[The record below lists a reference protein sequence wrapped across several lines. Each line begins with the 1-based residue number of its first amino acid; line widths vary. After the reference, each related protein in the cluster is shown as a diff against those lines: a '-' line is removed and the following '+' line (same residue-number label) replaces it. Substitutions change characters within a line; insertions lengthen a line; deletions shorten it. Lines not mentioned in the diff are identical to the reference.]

1 MSSIIFIFLDF
12 FSKYVIIEVVDKNLK
27 IYGGFPM
34 KDTIKRYV
42 PFAAVILAVYML
54 VPLIFMSD
62 TIGQFS
68 PVAYYF
74 IFPAVAII
82 CSAIYC
88 SKYGMDFFFS
98 LIAPVIYLPSMIIY
112 NGGFSFTNIIL
123 LIAYLVA
130 SIFGLFIGDIA
141 FGDKRRK
148 EEAKADAENEAML
161 LEAKRR
167 DDAIKQSREAQ
178 ASTEEDTDYSSAD
191 DVDDFDYSKYSGEV
205 DESEID
211 DILNEYGSSNK

>member
-1 MSSIIFIFLDF
+1 
-12 FSKYVIIEVVDKNLK
+12 
-27 IYGGFPM
+27 M
-34 KDTIKRYV
+34 KDMIKRYV
-42 PFAAVILAVYML
+42 PFAAIILAVYML
-54 VPLIFMSD
+54 VPLIFMNGALAS
-62 TIGQFS
+62 FS

-74 IFPAVAII
+74 IFPAVAIL

-98 LIAPVIYLPSMIIY
+98 LIAPVIFLPSMIVY

-123 LIAYLVA
+123 LVAYLVA

-141 FGDKRRK
+141 LGDKRRK
-148 EEAKADAENEAML
+148 EEAEADAEAEAVL

-167 DDAIKQSREAQ
+167 DEAVKAGGDNQ
-178 ASTEEDTDYSSAD
+178 TEAGGDGDLPYTEEDSD
-191 DVDDFDYSKYSGEV
+191 DGEIDFGKYSGETA

-211 DILNEYGSSNK
+211 DILNEFGH